1 MHTAVFL
8 AVCCKTLLFNIEHY
22 SQLGLQNYGN
32 FQDWKLSMG
41 MNVNKL
47 EKIAVTGN
55 LNVAENNI
63 LQHNLGQKPLDLM
76 QVQFNF
82 YPTHCSITYTQH
94 TVYCRAIEATPP
106 TCTDHFL
113 NHAHKYQHVHLGK
126 YSCILHE
133 YKKIEPSLWCV

>member
-1 MHTAVFL
+1 
-8 AVCCKTLLFNIEHY
+8 
-22 SQLGLQNYGN
+22 
-32 FQDWKLSMG
+32 MG

-94 TVYCRAIEATPP
+94 SVYCRAIEATPP
-106 TCTDHFL
+106 Q
-113 NHAHKYQHVHLGK
+113 HAQII
-126 YSCILHE
+126 S
-133 YKKIEPSLWCV
+133 